1 MFGIYASVLNPLIPE
16 FASFVTRFFF
26 LINLFGF
33 RTDLGLVFVVVFFFL
48 EVFFVFFF
56 SLRKEDFF

>member
-1 MFGIYASVLNPLIPE
+1 MIPLVFGIYASVLNPLIPE

-33 RTDLGLVFVVVFFFL
+33 RTDLGLVFVVVFFL
-48 EVFFVFFF
+48 EVFLVFFF
-56 SLRKEDFF
+56 L